1 MSKSKYLKG
10 ECQHCAGHLEF
21 LADHIGMV
29 VPCPHC
35 EQTTELLLPQPPE
48 ESAVPRRAIIWTMI
62 AVMVLG
68 LGLAGALLALKRA
81 QRLAETQKQHAAK
94 IAVVDPPAVLQ
105 PIIQEETNSTAQD
118 GLSASAI
125 SLQKAPGTSLVYAVG
140 TLKNSSNRQRFG
152 IKIEFELTDTSG
164 AKVGVARDYRQVL
177 EPGSEWQFKALV
189 VDSKATRAT
198 LTSIKEDQ

>member
-10 ECQHCAGHLEF
+10 ECQHCGDHLEF
-21 LADHIGMV
+21 LAEHIGVV

-35 EQTTELLLPQPPE
+35 GQETELLLAQPPE
-48 ESAVPRRAIIWTMI
+48 ESTVPRRAIIWTMI
-62 AVMVLG
+62 AVSVLG

-81 QRLAETQKQHAAK
+81 QRLAETHKQHATT
-94 IAVVDPPAVLQ
+94 IAAGDPPAIIQ
-105 PIIQEETNSTAQD
+105 PIIQEETNSTARD

-152 IKIEFELTDTSG
+152 VKVELELTDTNG
-164 AKVGVARDYRQVL
+164 AKVGIASDYRQVL

-189 VDSKATRAT
+189 VDSKATTAK